1 MNFNDYKRSLGIGGV
16 RTNGQRHSYEAQDII
31 EHTWY
36 DDPASM
42 VVYLY
47 DYYHDDQK
55 DLNIGLNPECSKT
68 KIPVE
73 IKYNI
78 NSYQSL
84 EKDTV
89 DFRIM
94 FKPSY
99 KCNIPYYKEKFS
111 DITRSVF
118 PVGLY
123 LDKKNEDGI
132 WEKWLVVSEANTH
145 NNDFPTWSILP
156 CDYKYQWVYKGK
168 KQEMWGVGR
177 SQNSYNRTVA

>member
-1 MNFNDYKRSLGIGGV
+1 MNFNDYRQNLTIGNV
-16 RTNGQRHSYEAQDII
+16 YTNGQRHSYEAQDII

-36 DDPASM
+36 DDPSSM
-42 VVYLY
+42 ICYLY
-47 DYYHDDQK
+47 DYKHDDQK
-55 DLNIGLNPECSKT
+55 STNKGYNPELSKT

-89 DFRIM
+89 DYRIM

-99 KCNIPYYKEKFS
+99 RCNIPYYKKEFS
-111 DITRSVF
+111 DIVNSSF

-123 LDKKNEDGI
+123 LDKRNEKGI
-132 WEKWLVVSEANTH
+132 WEKWLVVAEANTH

-156 CDYKYQWVYKGK
+156 CDYKYQWVFKGRK
-168 KQEMWGVGR
+168 YEMWGVSR
-177 SQNSYNRTVA
+177 SQNS